1 MVTVRIEIPAFLARE
16 IGHVGTGWS
25 GIEREVT
32 DGTTVLELLADLAA
46 AHPEF
51 RESVFNPDAGTL
63 NEQIG
68 VVLND
73 VLLTFDEVKRTTL
86 VDEDIVTLLPIY
98 SGG

>member
-1 MVTVRIEIPAFLARE
+1 M
-16 IGHVGTGWS
+16 GTGWS
-25 GIEREVT
+25 GIEREVA
-32 DGTTVLELLADLAA
+32 DGTTVLELLSDLAA
-46 AHPEF
+46 AYPEF
-51 RESVFNPDAGTL
+51 RESVFNPDVGTL

-73 VLLTFDEVKRTTL
+73 VLLTFEEVNHTRL